1 MNIHID
7 KTSRV
12 PIYDQIKEQIKGLI
26 HARQLHTGDQLPT
39 IRELSVQLAVNF
51 NTVALSYRDLANEGV
66 IVTERGRGTFVAS
79 TPGEEEMSRIR
90 QVKLHAL
97 VETLL
102 QEADRLGYSRDEVGR
117 AFVDQIRARTPR
129 PPPSSESS
137 RES

>member
-12 PIYDQIKEQIKGLI
+12 PVYDQIKEQIKGLI

-117 AFVDQIRARTPR
+117 AFVDQIRARTPK
-129 PPPSSESS
+129 PTPSSESS